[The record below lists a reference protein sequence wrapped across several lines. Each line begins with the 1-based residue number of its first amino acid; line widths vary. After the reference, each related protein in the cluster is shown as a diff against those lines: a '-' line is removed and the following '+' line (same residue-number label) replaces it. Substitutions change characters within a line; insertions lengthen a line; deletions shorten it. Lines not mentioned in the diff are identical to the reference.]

1 MAENTETTIETTV
14 ETVNT
19 TEETPLTANPRIR
32 DVSQLQTLVCFHST
46 PPLYCLPFADLELFV
61 NGGFETGD
69 FTGWDNTQCDLVTN
83 PVHSGVYSAHLY
95 ESFMSQD
102 FPDVPRECIEAFQAW
117 AIGSPYNWITIFYD
131 DDTSTYLGVDWLST
145 RINESTWSLLD
156 LLSAVPLGKKI
167 VKVQFNGGT
176 GNPWWIDD
184 CTLKGKGM

>member
-69 FTGWDNTQCDLVTN
+69 QCQE
-83 PVHSGVYSAHLY
+83 SGVAIP
-95 ESFMSQD
+95 ESRD
-102 FPDVPRECIEAFQAW
+102 KVTVEDPRIRCD
-117 AIGSPYNWITIFYD
+117 P
-131 DDTSTYLGVDWLST
+131 
-145 RINESTWSLLD
+145 
-156 LLSAVPLGKKI
+156 
-167 VKVQFNGGT
+167 
-176 GNPWWIDD
+176 
-184 CTLKGKGM
+184 